1 MTVSAPDPVWPEPT
15 PAPETA
21 PVVEAAVETA
31 PAPVVESD
39 PVVAEPAPSAPAV
52 VEEPEA
58 AAPEVI
64 PPAPAQAGLC
74 PVCFPAGAPEG
85 AETVGCEHG
94 SWTVAQH

>member
-1 MTVSAPDPVWPEPT
+1 MTVSTPDPVWPEPT
-15 PAPETA
+15 PKPET
-21 PVVEAAVETA
+21 
-31 PAPVVESD
+31 APVVESD

-74 PVCFPAGAPEG
+74 PICFPAGAPEG